1 MKLSGIKKDMLENI
15 QSLIN
20 TGKQQLS
27 LGNRSKLSASALWWV
42 ERDTR
47 PSNGTDMDTLR
58 FIRDTLNKGIPPVV
72 ENPALLER
80 ARGLMTD
87 ALTAAEAKW
96 DKGDGGL
103 LPDTATGAAWTIRNE
118 SDERPFT
125 VAQMQQLA
133 KELGSPWTM

>member
-1 MKLSGIKKDMLENI
+1 MKLSGIKRDMLSNI
-15 QSLIN
+15 SDLIN

-27 LGNRSKLSASALWWV
+27 LGNRHQLSASALWWV

-47 PSNGTDMDTLR
+47 PANGTDMDTLR
-58 FIRDTLNKGIPPVV
+58 FIRDTLRQGIPPVV
-72 ENPALLER
+72 ENPVLLER

-87 ALTAAEAKW
+87 ALTEAEAKW
-96 DKGDGGL
+96 DRGDGGL

-118 SDERPFT
+118 PSDRPFT
-125 VAQMQQLA
+125 VAQMQTLA